1 MPDHFSV
8 LGEPRRPWLDPEAVK
23 EKFHSLSAEVHPDRV
38 HGASEAERR
47 AANERYTALNA
58 AYQCL
63 REPRLRLAHLLELV
77 RGSRPEV
84 VQSVPA
90 DLMNLF
96 FEVGQHLKSADA
108 FLAENTKAT
117 SPLLKVQLFAR
128 GQEISERLAAARRSL
143 AEREAVL
150 GFELRQLDEDWLTG
164 ARSARRAA
172 VLDRLEEVYRLLS
185 YFSRWNAQLQE
196 RIVQLALA

>member
-1 MPDHFSV
+1 
-8 LGEPRRPWLDPEAVK
+8 
-23 EKFHSLSAEVHPDRV
+23 
-38 HGASEAERR
+38 
-47 AANERYTALNA
+47 
-58 AYQCL
+58 
-63 REPRLRLAHLLELV
+63 LLELV